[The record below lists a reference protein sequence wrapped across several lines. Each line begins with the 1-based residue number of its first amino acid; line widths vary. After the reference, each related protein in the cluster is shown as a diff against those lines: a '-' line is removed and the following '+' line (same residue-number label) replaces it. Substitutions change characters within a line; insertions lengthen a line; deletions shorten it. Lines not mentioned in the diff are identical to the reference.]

1 MDPLELTREQRAAA
15 QACGCALIPATDEQV
30 RRLTMQRRVFRLDG
44 EPVLATRDGGYFETH
59 GTLAA
64 LIGKHAAVFAGRGAA
79 RDRPRPHD
87 RAAASDADPAAASG
101 PGPAQTAIPG
111 IGPPT
116 PAADPSP
123 MPEPCPQGH
132 AAEALEPGAQ
142 GDGAAVSAADAEEE
156 VATPVE
162 GSGAEGDGAPAQLRA
177 ARTPR
182 QRRAGQPKTPRWVTA
197 GKERRGRL
205 K

>member
-1 MDPLELTREQRAAA
+1 LELTRDQRAAA
-15 QACGCALIPATDEQV
+15 EARGCAFVPATEEQV

-59 GTLAA
+59 GTLAT
-64 LIGKHAAVFAGRGAA
+64 LIERRSAVPAARGAA
-79 RDRPRPHD
+79 MDGPRPHQG
-87 RAAASDADPAAASG
+87 AAASG
-101 PGPAQTAIPG
+101 AEPSAPSGPGSAQASPTGVDLPTSTAG
-111 IGPPT
+111 
-116 PAADPSP
+116 PSP
-123 MPEPCPQGH
+123 APEPCPQGP
-132 AAEALEPGAQ
+132 AAEAAEPGAPRD
-142 GDGAAVSAADAEEE
+142 DGAVAANDAEAE
-156 VATPVE
+156 VAAPADETGVE
-162 GSGAEGDGAPAQLRA
+162 GGAVPTRLRA